1 MLRVGIVGIGFMGW
15 MHYLAYQRV
24 KGVKLTAICARDPR
38 KLAGDWR
45 SIQGNFGPRGE
56 QVDLTHVG
64 AYTEI
69 EGLLHD
75 PDVDLVD
82 VCLPP
87 DLHTDVTLRALA
99 AGKHVLVE
107 KPMALTAKDCDR
119 MVAAAKKAG
128 KQVFCAQVLPFFPEY
143 AAARKIVASGKYGK
157 LLGGNFKR
165 IISDPLWLKDFYD
178 PTKVGGPLVDLHVH
192 DAHFIRLLFGMP
204 KSLASQG
211 RMRDGV
217 VEYCNTIFQFA
228 DRRLTVSATS
238 GVINQQGRSFTHGF
252 EIHLEKATLQFELA
266 VVGGQGKVLMP
277 LTLFDNKGRVEHPEL
292 PAGGDDITA
301 FAAEVSEV
309 AKSIKSGKPSALLGG
324 DLARD
329 AIILCHCQTQS
340 VKSGRPVKVG

>member
-45 SIQGNFGPRGE
+45 GIQGNFGPRGE

-107 KPMALTAKDCDR
+107 KPMAASAAQAATLVDEAERRGLVLMVDHTFVYTGAVRKIR
-119 MVAAAKKAG
+119 ELVAAG
-128 KQVFCAQVLPFFPEY
+128 ELGRVLYFDSVRINLGLFQPDYNVICWHGMFFPAGTPAE
-143 AAARKIVASGKYGK
+143 IVRRVNGE
-157 LLGGNFKR
+157 LLKALATPEAKR
-165 IISDPLWLKDFYD
+165 YMADNDYF
-178 PTKVGGPLVDLHVH
+178 PTGTTPEELQAFVREDLVLQAKFAKMVGIQP
-192 DAHFIRLLFGMP
+192 
-204 KSLASQG
+204 Q
-211 RMRDGV
+211 
-217 VEYCNTIFQFA
+217 
-228 DRRLTVSATS
+228 
-238 GVINQQGRSFTHGF
+238 
-252 EIHLEKATLQFELA
+252 
-266 VVGGQGKVLMP
+266 
-277 LTLFDNKGRVEHPEL
+277 
-292 PAGGDDITA
+292 
-301 FAAEVSEV
+301 
-309 AKSIKSGKPSALLGG
+309 
-324 DLARD
+324 
-329 AIILCHCQTQS
+329 
-340 VKSGRPVKVG
+340 

>member
-45 SIQGNFGPRGE
+45 GIQGNFGPRGE

-119 MVAAAKKAG
+119 MVAAAKKAIG
-128 KQVFCAQVLPFFPEY
+128 VGEKVGQKSPAVVL
-143 AAARKIVASGKYGK
+143 V
-157 LLGGNFKR
+157 
-165 IISDPLWLKDFYD
+165 ISDGATNAGRITP
-178 PTKVGGPLVDLHVH
+178 
-192 DAHFIRLLFGMP
+192 AQ
-204 KSLASQG
+204 ASEASRNAG
-211 RMRDGV
+211 IPVSTAVIGTTDGV
-217 VEYCNTIFQFA
+217 VLRKVAGGYTERIQVPPDPTVLQQVAGATGGRFYRVTTPRALDGVTRRARHGERARNARHRACPAGA
-228 DRRLTVSATS
+228 DRR
-238 GVINQQGRSFTHGF
+238 R
-252 EIHLEKATLQFELA
+252 
-266 VVGGQGKVLMP
+266 
-277 LTLFDNKGRVEHPEL
+277 
-292 PAGGDDITA
+292 
-301 FAAEVSEV
+301 
-309 AKSIKSGKPSALLGG
+309 
-324 DLARD
+324 
-329 AIILCHCQTQS
+329 
-340 VKSGRPVKVG
+340 